1 MPVFFYCASINLA
14 RWLFFG
20 RVRVEE
26 RSQRV
31 AAKVRQLNIGP
42 DTL

>member
-31 AAKVRQLNIGP
+31 AAKLRQLNIDP